1 MDTFFAEN
9 HQKTAFS
16 SEGRIG
22 KKTISYGAKIRV
34 YVPIW
39 ARTQKTLIGLDD
51 VFKTSSS

>member
-39 ARTQKTLIGLDD
+39 ART
-51 VFKTSSS
+51 